1 MTSLTTI
8 TALKKEYVLLIE
20 NNPMDTPR
28 LKRKIVLEYLKLR
41 IDMLEREEKE
51 RSKAKEVLG
60 KGMLYKFGEV
70 PYEQDDN

>member
-51 RSKAKEVLG
+51 LSKAKEVL
-60 KGMLYKFGEV
+60 
-70 PYEQDDN
+70 YEQDDN